1 MLTKWMCS
9 GASCPLEY
17 RPPRGRFSDGFTL
30 VELLVVIAIIATL
43 IGLLL
48 PAVQT
53 AREAARRASCT
64 SKLKQVGLAIA
75 SHESAK
81 RRLPA
86 GHAFVSASQPAW
98 GWAVFTM
105 PFMEQTQMFDTLN
118 PAKTTLRVACNML
131 KGTNGRST
139 PVGAA
144 LVSRVD
150 LFRCPSDDTP
160 TENNLADFGGT
171 SAGNPELASKTGS
184 DPGLSTSN
192 YIASAGTY
200 APEENCGTDKVGAI
214 NCPQTPADGVF
225 FGRDG
230 MLGLRIKDIADG
242 MSKTIFVGERCGAA
256 SAASIAVG
264 NGTYAGVWAGNGRT
278 GSGTSI
284 MGAGRCYG
292 RAGFFINDF
301 LSANTGKGFNSLHR
315 GGAQFGFGD
324 GSVMFVS
331 ENVDQLVFQKM
342 AKRDE
347 GISLPVI
354 PSDVRDVP

>member
-9 GASCPLEY
+9 GASCPLGY
-17 RPPRGRFSDGFTL
+17 RPPRGRFSHGFTL

-171 SAGNPELASKTGS
+171 LMLNAPVAKIVRAANGVTLHLKNGGQAQFDQVVCASHADQTLRMLEAPGTGEREVLGS
-184 DPGLSTSN
+184 F
-192 YIASAGTY
+192 TY
-200 APEENCGTDKVGAI
+200 AASRAI
-214 NCPQTPADGVF
+214 LHSDARLMPKRRAAWSSWNFEAR
-225 FGRDG
+225 RDQP
-230 MLGLRIKDIADG
+230 
-242 MSKTIFVGERCGAA
+242 
-256 SAASIAVG
+256 
-264 NGTYAGVWAGNGRT
+264 
-278 GSGTSI
+278 
-284 MGAGRCYG
+284 AGRGVPGGLAYLAQRRETNP
-292 RAGFFINDF
+292 RASSVDCRFRHPTVR
-301 LSANTGKGFNSLHR
+301 AARAPRESLR
-315 GGAQFGFGD
+315 WPRA
-324 GSVMFVS
+324 
-331 ENVDQLVFQKM
+331 
-342 AKRDE
+342 R
-347 GISLPVI
+347 
-354 PSDVRDVP
+354 VPWP